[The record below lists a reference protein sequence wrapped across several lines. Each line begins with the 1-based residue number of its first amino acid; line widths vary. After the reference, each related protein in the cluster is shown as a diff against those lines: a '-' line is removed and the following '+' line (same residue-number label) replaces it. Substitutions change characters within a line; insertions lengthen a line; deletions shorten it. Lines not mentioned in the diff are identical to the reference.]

1 MPGMSP
7 AFFFVQQVEAWQFEA
22 FFALVII
29 TNSVFIGVAQ
39 LQDNGWNRFRT
50 TPVGFR
56 WLGWRLAESPEVTI
70 QLESLE
76 DSVYDAWPWPRPKVA
91 GREWGWSIFF
101 TPGISG
107 V

>member
-39 LQDNGWNRFRT
+39 LQAKRLE
-50 TPVGFR
+50 PVPDATCGVR
-56 WLGWRLAESPEVTI
+56 WLGWVGC
-70 QLESLE
+70 Q
-76 DSVYDAWPWPRPKVA
+76 V
-91 GREWGWSIFF
+91 
-101 TPGISG
+101 
-107 V
+107 